1 MRRLLALLALA
12 ALVAGCGKNAKRDNV
27 EEPAEL
33 LEFTPS
39 VSVSKVWSQD
49 LGKGERRLGI
59 RQHPT
64 IDGTQAYAAD
74 PKGKLYAFDAIS
86 GATAWSVDTKL
97 RISSSPGVGEGTLV
111 IGTLDGDVVA
121 FNPDTGSERWRNRVT
136 AEVVAAPVVA
146 RGIVVVR
153 GIDGRVFA
161 FSIIDGERR
170 WVYDHGT
177 PALTLRGS
185 SAPIL
190 AEGLVLLGYD
200 SGQVVALRA
209 EDGIQLW
216 EQAVAFGE
224 GRTELERMVDIDG
237 EMAYAAGQLYAAAF
251 NAQVV
256 GVSLEGGRPLW
267 NREMS
272 SYAGVAL
279 SDNKLFVTDRD
290 GVLWALDRDNGA
302 ALWKQDGLGHRWLTT
317 PAVQGTRVVVGDVE
331 GYLHWFDIETG
342 QPAARERLDGK
353 PIRATPQVLGD
364 TVLAV
369 STAGRLGA
377 FRVH

>member
-1 MRRLLALLALA
+1 MRRILALLALT

-27 EEPAEL
+27 EEAAEL
-33 LEFTPS
+33 IQFTPTLS
-39 VSVSKVWSQD
+39 VSQAWGQN

-64 IDGTQAYAAD
+64 VDGGHVYAAD
-74 PKGKLYAFDAIS
+74 PKGRLHAFDVAS
-86 GATAWSVDTKL
+86 GGTLWSAETDL
-97 RISSSPGVGEGTLV
+97 RFSSSPGVGEGTLV

-136 AEVVAAPVVA
+136 SEVVAAPVVA

-161 FSIIDGERR
+161 FSITDGERR

-200 SGQVVALRA
+200 SGQIVALRGD
-209 EDGIQLW
+209 DGIQIW
-216 EQAVAFGE
+216 EQTVAFGE

-237 EMAYAAGQLYAAAF
+237 EMAYDAGQLYAAAF

-256 GVSLEGGRPLW
+256 GVSLDGGRPLW

-279 SDNKLFVTDRD
+279 SGNKLFVTDRD

-317 PAVQGTRVVVGDVE
+317 PAVQGNHVVVGDVE

-342 QPAARERLDGK
+342 LPAARERLDRK
-353 PIRATPQVLGD
+353 PIRATPQVAGD
-364 TVLAV
+364 TVFAV

-377 FRVH
+377 FRTR

>member
-1 MRRLLALLALA
+1 MRRILVLLALA
-12 ALVAGCGKNAKRDNV
+12 VLAAGCGKNNKRDNV
-27 EEPAEL
+27 EEAAEL
-33 LEFTPS
+33 LQFTPTLG
-39 VSVSKVWSQD
+39 VSSAWRQD

-64 IDGTQAYAAD
+64 VDGSQVYAAD
-74 PKGKLYAFDAIS
+74 PKGRLYAFDVAS
-86 GATAWSVDTKL
+86 GATRWSVDTAL
-97 RISSSPGVGEGTLV
+97 RFSSSPGVGEGTLV
-111 IGTLDGDVVA
+111 VGTLDGEVVA

-136 AEVVAAPVVA
+136 AEVLAAPVVA
-146 RGIVVVR
+146 RGLVVVR

-161 FSIIDGERR
+161 FSITDGERR

-200 SGQVVALRA
+200 SGQVVALRG
-209 EDGIQLW
+209 EDGVQLW
-216 EQAVAFGE
+216 EQTVAFGE

-237 EMAYAAGQLYAAAF
+237 EMAYDAGQLYVAAF

-256 GVSLEGGRPLW
+256 GVSLDGGRPLW

-279 SDNKLFVTDRD
+279 SGARLFVTDRD
-290 GVLWALDRDNGA
+290 GVLWALDRDSGA

-317 PAVQGTRVVVGDVE
+317 PVVQGNHVVVGDVE

-342 QPAARERLDGK
+342 QPAARERLDKK
-353 PIRATPQVLGD
+353 PIRATPQVIGD
-364 TVLAV
+364 TLLAV

>member
-146 RGIVVVR
+146 KLTGWTGNCGNDTDASSLSVVSEAVAVDVAPGAVGI
-153 GIDGRVFA
+153 GFA
-161 FSIIDGERR
+161 VSRR
-170 WVYDHGT
+170 TSQGSASTSPLT
-177 PALTLRGS
+177 PS
-185 SAPIL
+185 QPVAPGPPL
-190 AEGLVLLGYD
+190 HPH
-200 SGQVVALRA
+200 
-209 EDGIQLW
+209 QLW
-216 EQAVAFGE
+216 RASIADPSSLSTPRALPAIRLAVTTTVSSTLSPSAGS
-224 GRTELERMVDIDG
+224 RTVWIAAPGVWAPTPVIELPMMLIP
-237 EMAYAAGQLYAAAF
+237 
-251 NAQVV
+251 
-256 GVSLEGGRPLW
+256 PL
-267 NREMS
+267 
-272 SYAGVAL
+272 
-279 SDNKLFVTDRD
+279 
-290 GVLWALDRDNGA
+290 
-302 ALWKQDGLGHRWLTT
+302 GLGL
-317 PAVQGTRVVVGDVE
+317 
-331 GYLHWFDIETG
+331 
-342 QPAARERLDGK
+342 
-353 PIRATPQVLGD
+353 
-364 TVLAV
+364 
-369 STAGRLGA
+369 
-377 FRVH
+377 